1 MIAAALRAGAYS
13 YASPGDRLLPAF
25 STTPHI
31 SIPDSNISGY
41 ATALSQITC
50 NQY

>member
-1 MIAAALRAGAYS
+1 LIAAAPRAGVNS
-13 YASPGDRLLPAF
+13 YASPGYRLLPAF
-25 STTPHI
+25 SAAPHI
-31 SIPDSNISGY
+31 SISDSNISGY